1 MGERSKRN
9 FRSHYYEKMG
19 FRGVEEKK
27 SLDIL
32 LRENPMDRDKIH
44 NFCLRFP
51 LPSIYRVQVWQLLL
65 GVLPVHDANTN
76 FVWGQRVEQFRESAR
91 ALGVTRRISP
101 ATPSSIKITVV
112 WLLEANRLQLDLSSQ
127 LKESSCQNFTTM
139 VQSLEQ
145 LVSSE
150 EEVYWISSGL
160 ASVLRTGLKDTRSM
174 YECLANLLG
183 EDASLLSHL
192 ETIGAVRC
200 AGYGA
205 LWERAFAGVFQP
217 SLLARL
223 WDKVIGGSIKIL
235 VYVLASS
242 LFRCK
247 QWVMKTNTEVEVLE
261 IICRMEADRQDVV
274 LTQAYDLWV
283 MDGCPLAAG
292 GSSITDAA
300 NNYASHTKCAKNNHK
315 SSLESRMSTEINIG

>member
-1 MGERSKRN
+1 
-9 FRSHYYEKMG
+9 
-19 FRGVEEKK
+19 
-27 SLDIL
+27 
-32 LRENPMDRDKIH
+32 
-44 NFCLRFP
+44 
-51 LPSIYRVQVWQLLL
+51 
-65 GVLPVHDANTN
+65 
-76 FVWGQRVEQFRESAR
+76 
-91 ALGVTRRISP
+91 
-101 ATPSSIKITVV
+101 
-112 WLLEANRLQLDLSSQ
+112 
-127 LKESSCQNFTTM
+127 M

-174 YECLANLLG
+174 YECLSYLLG

-192 ETIGAVRC
+192 EAIGAVRC

-242 LFRCK
+242 LFRFVSITSTLNILKMSVCRCK
-247 QWVMKTNTEVEVLE
+247 HWVMKANTELEVLE
-261 IICRMEADRQDVV
+261 IICGMEADRQDVV

-292 GSSITDAA
+292 GSSITDAIHA
-300 NNYASHTKCAKNNHK
+300 KCAQNNHK
-315 SSLESRMSTEINIG
+315 PRSSLESRMSTEIDIIVFKSCPNNL